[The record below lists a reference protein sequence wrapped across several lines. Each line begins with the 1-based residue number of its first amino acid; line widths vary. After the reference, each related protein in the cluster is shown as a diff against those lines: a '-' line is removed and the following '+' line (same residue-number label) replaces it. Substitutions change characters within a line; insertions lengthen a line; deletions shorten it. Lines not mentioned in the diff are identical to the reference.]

1 MIAVLARLT
10 EEAIFHIRNSP
21 CGSLRIIVRRETP
34 SGTCSLPDKH
44 PYRRYSRCITTRHHH
59 AVTHPIDIQR
69 FRYHASCGPL
79 TAAST
84 PTPVR
89 NWRRDQVRLL
99 LKQRNR
105 RRVKVR
111 IGALILW
118 QSTQILIRPL
128 SLNVCIVSAVDA
140 GNGSWRTPLWLR
152 GHRGPERFLQLF
164 RQMTGHTDAVL
175 SPTLYIGSL
184 KRITSFTPSRC
195 AVMAGRDSWCR

>member
-10 EEAIFHIRNSP
+10 EEAIFHIGNSP

-44 PYRRYSRCITTRHHH
+44 PYRRYSRCITTRMHH

-69 FRYHASCGPL
+69 FRHHASWVPL

-89 NWRRDQVRLL
+89 NWRRDQAWLL

-111 IGALILW
+111 IGALSLW

-128 SLNVCIVSAVDA
+128 SLNVCIVLAVDA

-152 GHRGPERFLQLF
+152 GHLRPERFLQLF
-164 RQMTGHTDAVL
+164 RQMAGHTDAVC

-184 KRITSFTPSRC
+184 KRITSFTPSRV
-195 AVMAGRDSWCR
+195 AVMADRGSWCR